1 MGASPP
7 CVGCT
12 DTSFLHRLIL
22 IYQLIS
28 KDEALQTRIRTHGGP
43 SLDQPCEGAWGPCG
57 SCSLCDAQLHAKA
70 AADVAALRAL
80 FEPDSPPTAETVAAT
95 SPGGSVAEHGPCQD
109 CKENEP
115 NEEKQQKREPYGTG
129 APKTAGAA
137 DDASKEKGQCS
148 VGCTV
153 PVAADSSAAEPLVF
167 AYDPNTGGAV
177 PYSLSGIS
185 TLSLPPAAV
194 RPGISVGLPVGP
206 PPHCRAGRIFVDGVF
221 DLLHSGHFNAL
232 RQARL
237 LGKRLI
243 VGVNSDR
250 GTYAA
255 KGCWPLYT
263 EEERAEIVASC
274 KWVDEVVIGTPYE
287 VSTDL
292 LDALNCEAAAHGDD
306 WAAGADGRD
315 AYAQPRAAGRML
327 VFKRT
332 EGISSTSITRRLL
345 EATAHMC
352 EERVAVDRPQ
362 LVGHFARKALENSEV
377 EEAMSEGGNN
387 GLPGARVGPSSTPYG
402 QERSEKEAFRDSLNR
417 EERKASQGAGVVAP
431 DKAYDRGPG
440 KMGKRRGDLSVFMS
454 SKRLL
459 QFIGEAKKPKP
470 GDRVVYVDGSFDV
483 LHVGHVR
490 ILKIAKEMG
499 DYLIVGIH
507 DDATVSAVKGLGFP
521 VMNVNER
528 ALNVLDGRANAS
540 ALDASV
546 RYVRSGAAMRMVDE
560 VIIGA
565 PWTIPKYLLEMLG
578 IHIVVRGTRIDC
590 TADSLGGILG
600 SDKERLSSARIG
612 AEGHAIGPVDATSEL
627 LLEEDEDPYRVP
639 KELGIYREVE
649 SFSSWTTR
657 ELVSRLLRN
666 RKALS
671 DSLRHRYSC

>member
-1 MGASPP
+1 MELSAGQFFANIWSTMTPVVDN
-7 CVGCT
+7 VGVQLSLPDSEAGST
-12 DTSFLHRLIL
+12 RPGRSTTSYFCMAHL
-22 IYQLIS
+22 S
-28 KDEALQTRIRTHGGP
+28 DEALQTRIRTHGGP

-417 EERKASQGAGVVAP
+417 EERKASQGAG
-431 DKAYDRGPG
+431 
-440 KMGKRRGDLSVFMS
+440 RRGDLSVFMS

-528 ALNVLDGRANAS
+528 ALNVL
-540 ALDASV
+540 
-546 RYVRSGAAMRMVDE
+546 AMRMVDE

-612 AEGHAIGPVDATSEL
+612 AEGH
-627 LLEEDEDPYRVP
+627 DEDPYRVP